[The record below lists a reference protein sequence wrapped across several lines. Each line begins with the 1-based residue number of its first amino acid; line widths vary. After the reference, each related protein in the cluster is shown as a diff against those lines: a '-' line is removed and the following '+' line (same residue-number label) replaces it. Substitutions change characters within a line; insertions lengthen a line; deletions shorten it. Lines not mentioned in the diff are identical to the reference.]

1 MRAKIL
7 YVEDNPLNI
16 RLIKKM
22 LKLMEVD
29 MIEADNGQ
37 QGLALANSS
46 EPDLILLDMHLP
58 DIDGLEL
65 AARIK
70 DSQKLAHIPLVALTA
85 DTGNA
90 EACRA
95 AGCDGYLNKPVSSA
109 YLLRTVMQFLK
120 SADTEPEM
128 VR

>member
-7 YVEDNPLNI
+7 YVEDSPLNM

-29 MIEADNGQ
+29 MIEATNGQ
-37 QGLALANSS
+37 EGLSLANSTA
-46 EPDLILLDMHLP
+46 PDLILLDMHLP

-70 DSQKLAHIPLVALTA
+70 DSQNLSHIPVVALTA

-90 EACRA
+90 DACRA

-120 SADTEPEM
+120 TADATPQM